1 MKDRSSF
8 LVEHID
14 HFAKAQEAET
24 IIIKITKMEFKEMAE
39 ILFLQGINLNNKLT
53 NQMHDYTTSNEF
65 VFVELV
71 RLYFTKAEL
80 IKWAMRP
87 QTKEANCKIP
97 VGIALFLNEIL
108 QETEV
113 NVYGQSLLSKVHQ
126 AIVNFGFSADFS
138 EM

>member
-24 IIIKITKMEFKEMAE
+24 IIIKISKMEFKEMAE
-39 ILFLQGINLNNKLT
+39 ILFLQGINLNKKLT
-53 NQMHDYTTSNEF
+53 NQMHNYTTSNEF

-80 IKWAMRP
+80 VKWAMRP
-87 QTKEANCKIP
+87 QNKDANCKIP

-113 NVYGQSLLSKVHQ
+113 NIYGQSLLSKVHQ
-126 AIVNFGFSADFS
+126 AIVNFGFPADFS